1 VTRRLLFG
9 TGLVL
14 TIAVVLS
21 AQRAGPALAPPST
34 APSAAPRATPTALPA
49 TFNQYCL
56 ECHSSAKRKGGLDLE
71 SLLQKA
77 TLEGVGEGWEDWELI
92 AEAVESG
99 VMPPEDAVA
108 QPTDEEREASA
119 SWVRET
125 LAAYETQYAGQ
136 PGPVTVRR
144 LTSAEFK
151 YAIEDL
157 TGIAVKVGIDAS
169 SDSVGG
175 EGFANFGDV
184 QFVQDATIERYLE
197 AARMVADHA
206 IIGAGPL
213 DFYADAGDT
222 GLELSALA
230 RINALYARHG
240 FRVVSGEGGRPYG
253 FDRYG
258 KAFYV
263 AWQYQH
269 RQRLGQ
275 PTATLRQLAATEG
288 ITGRFAEHVWA
299 ALQTP
304 SPGYPLRLTVDAWK
318 RLPAPAQDA
327 AASSAAT
334 RKACDEIVKAL
345 VTWPSWL
352 FARGDLAA
360 GGAGDESPLVF
371 DDTTLTATPSH
382 EFTHHIGPRFVRF
395 RPVPTPGPWR
405 VSIAVDSLAPDAGP
419 AVVLWKNPRIV
430 TREVMPPDPVVGA
443 AARRRPV
450 GPILKTQPLREVVSA
465 DIAAALK
472 FGQSPDGSVL
482 GPDDFASSSSFAFS
496 VEPPDDGLVL
506 EFHADAVLGS
516 NRNAVARVVITDA
529 PGGPAREA
537 ANRVFLGDPA
547 SDGYRKYRADIA
559 QYVALM
565 PPNSHGEANPADKDP
580 VPAPFDNTY
589 NSPEHDAFVVKV
601 KYQRNDAFFTNH
613 IVDGKDRTQLEDAWT
628 DLFGSWP
635 YHDAYLG
642 MLVEHFKLT
651 LPTTRIGEL
660 SPAAINALAPEPRT
674 HVAALKRHYDQVRKA
689 MAAGEPQ
696 HITDALTFAS
706 RAWRRPLTARES
718 ASLRGFYRTQRDVN
732 KLDHD
737 DAIRA
742 LLARVLVSPAFLYRF
757 EPPAQRTERAL
768 DNWELASRLS
778 FFLWSS
784 VPDDELRRA
793 AAAGALS
800 TTEGLAQQVKRMT
813 ADPKSRRLAT
823 EFFGQWLGFYHF
835 DEFRGVD
842 TSRFPEFTDDVRTA
856 MYDEAISTFEY
867 IVREGRP
874 VGEILHAD
882 YAFLNK
888 TLAKFYGVER
898 EVPEGRVT
906 RVDNTGALD
915 RGGALR
921 LGSVLT
927 VTSAPLRTSPVKRGD
942 WILRRI
948 LGTPTPPPPADAG
961 NIPADDKVFGGLT
974 LRQRLEQHKRNATC
988 AACHARIDPLGF
1000 PLESF
1005 DAVGR
1010 VRTSY
1015 ADGTPVD
1022 VTGELRNRTTISG
1035 ADGLLAYLRT
1045 QDRKI
1050 MTTLSRKMLGYSL
1063 GRTPMASDRPLLDA
1077 MIGAG
1082 RKSSFA
1088 ELATEIVTSRQFRY
1102 RGAEAPAMAP
1112 APVSSHEARLR

>member
-1 VTRRLLFG
+1 MSWRLSFG
-9 TGLVL
+9 TGLAL

-21 AQRAGPALAPPST
+21 AQAPR
-34 APSAAPRATPTALPA
+34 PSAEPPEAAPHATA
-49 TFNQYCL
+49 TSGPRTFAKYCL
-56 ECHSSAKRKGGLDLE
+56 DCHSSAKRKGGLDLE

-77 TLEGVGEGWEDWELI
+77 TLEGVGEGWEDWQLI
-92 AEAVESG
+92 AEAVETG
-99 VMPPEDAVA
+99 VMPPDDAKEM
-108 QPTDEEREASA
+108 PSDEEREASA
-119 SWVRET
+119 AWVHET
-125 LAAYETQYAGQ
+125 LAAYEKQYAGQ

-144 LTSAEFK
+144 LTSAEYK

-197 AARMVADHA
+197 AARAIADHA
-206 IIGAGPL
+206 VIGAGPL
-213 DFYADAGDT
+213 AFYEDAGDT
-222 GLELSALA
+222 GLELSALD
-230 RINALYARHG
+230 RINTLYARHG
-240 FRVVSGEGGRPYG
+240 FRVVSGEGGRPFG
-253 FDRYG
+253 FDRYS
-258 KAFYV
+258 KALYV
-263 AWQYQH
+263 AWQYRH
-269 RQRLGQ
+269 RQRLGL
-275 PTATLRQLAATEG
+275 PSATLRQLASQEG
-288 ITGRFAEHVWA
+288 ITGRFAEHIWSV
-299 ALQTP
+299 LQTP
-304 SPGYPLRLTVDAWK
+304 SLGYPLRVTVDAWTAMA
-318 RLPAPAQDA
+318 APGGDLE
-327 AASSAAT
+327 ASRAGA
-334 RKACDEIVKAL
+334 RVACDEIVKAL

-371 DDTTLTATPSH
+371 DDTTLSATAEHS
-382 EFTHHIGPRFVRF
+382 FSHHIGPRFQRF

-405 VSIAVDSLAPDAGP
+405 VSVAVDSLTPDAGP
-419 AVVLWKNPRIV
+419 AVIVWKNPRIV
-430 TREVMPPDPVVGA
+430 MREVMPPDPVIGA

-450 GPILKTQPLREVVSA
+450 GPILTSRPLRDVLSA
-465 DIAAALK
+465 DASAALR
-472 FGQSPDGSVL
+472 FGVSPDGAVI
-482 GPDDFASSSSFAFS
+482 GADDFATSASFSFAIDPAPEGH
-496 VEPPDDGLVL
+496 VY
-506 EFHADAVLGS
+506 EFHADTAIGS
-516 NRNAVARVVITDA
+516 NRNAVARVVVTDA

-537 ANRVFLGDPA
+537 GNRVFIGDPA
-547 SDGYRKYRADIA
+547 SAGYKKYRADVA

-601 KYQRNDAFFTNH
+601 KYQRTDDFFTNN
-613 IVDGKDRTQLEDAWT
+613 IVEGQDRAALEAAWT

-642 MLVEHFKLT
+642 MLVDHYQLT
-651 LPTTRIGEL
+651 LPTTHVAEL
-660 SPAAINALAPEPRT
+660 SPSVVASLAPEPRK
-674 HVAALKRHYDQVRKA
+674 HVSALKRHFGQVQRA
-689 MAAGEPQ
+689 LVAGQ
-696 HITDALTFAS
+696 SRHVADALAFAS
-706 RAWRRPLTARES
+706 RAWRRPLTARETEG
-718 ASLRGFYRTQRDVN
+718 LRGFYQTQRTVN
-732 KLDHD
+732 TLDHD

-757 EPPAQRTERAL
+757 EPPAQKTERAL
-768 DNWELASRLS
+768 DNWEVASRLS

-784 VPDDELRRA
+784 IPDDELRRA
-793 AAAGALS
+793 AAAGEL
-800 TTEGLAQQVKRMT
+800 TNTESLTRQVRRMT
-813 ADPKSRRLAT
+813 AHPKARRLAT

-842 TSRFPEFTDDVRTA
+842 TGRFPEFTDEVRSA

-867 IVREGRP
+867 IVREARP

-888 TLAKFYGVER
+888 TLAKFYRVDR
-898 EVPEGRVT
+898 DVPDGRVT
-906 RVDNTGALD
+906 LVKDTGAID

-927 VTSAPLRTSPVKRGD
+927 VTSAPLRTSPVKRGN
-942 WILRRI
+942 WILRQI

-974 LRQRLEQHKRNATC
+974 LRQRLEEHKRNATC
-988 AACHARIDPLGF
+988 AACHVRIDPLGF

-1005 DAVGR
+1005 DAIGR
-1010 VRTSY
+1010 VRASY

-1022 VTGELRNRTTISG
+1022 VVGELRNRTTIRG
-1035 ADGLLAYLRT
+1035 PDGLLDYLRA
-1045 QDRKI
+1045 QDRKV

-1063 GRTPMASDRPLLDA
+1063 GRNPMASDRPLLDD
-1077 MIGAG
+1077 MVRSG
-1082 RKSSFA
+1082 RKASFA
-1088 ELATEIVTSRQFRY
+1088 DLATHIVTSRQFRY
-1102 RGAEAPAMAP
+1102 RGAETAATLP